1 MEVVIRYSKAKYV
14 FFVFVC
20 VFMCLQFNGKAK
32 TEEWR
37 RRARQQRWR
46 PATCRRCQP
55 FVLKSIRWVFLIII
69 VVVIII
75 IMSSS
80 SSLLSPSS
88 SSTLSSLPTLRSQIH
103 TLCCVFLIII
113 VVVLII
119 TDFVVPANFSFSN
132 ACGSIRC
139 VFVIIV
145 TRPCFVS
152 WISTLS
158 PWSPCLSLPAAM
170 LIARKDHNER
180 KTLMSPNS
188 EWKIRVLEPDNF
200 KERGKGLLCLKK
212 NQWCFYMV

>member
-1 MEVVIRYSKAKYV
+1 
-14 FFVFVC
+14 
-20 VFMCLQFNGKAK
+20 MCLQFNGEEK
-32 TEEWR
+32 TQEWR

-55 FVLKSIRWVFLIII
+55 FVLKSIRTLCLPHHHYCRHHHHYVFLIII
-69 VVVIII
+69 IVAIII
-75 IMSSS
+75 INVVVPAN
-80 SSLLSPSS
+80 PSIS
-88 SSTLSSLPTLRSQIH
+88 NPYIR
-103 TLCCVFLIII
+103 CVFLIII

-158 PWSPCLSLPAAM
+158 PWSPCLSTPAVM

-180 KTLMSPNS
+180 KTIMSPNS
-188 EWKIRVLEPDNF
+188 ESGF
-200 KERGKGLLCLKK
+200 
-212 NQWCFYMV
+212 